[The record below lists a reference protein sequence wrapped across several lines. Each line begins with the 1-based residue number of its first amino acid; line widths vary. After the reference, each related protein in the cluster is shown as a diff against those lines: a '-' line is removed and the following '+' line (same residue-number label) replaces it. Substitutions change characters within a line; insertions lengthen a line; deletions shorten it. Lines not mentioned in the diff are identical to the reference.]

1 MITIAT
7 HRYNGALHNTTNNNT
22 NNHTNERTHI
32 TTPSSSSSLL
42 CEGGGCDHIFLCESI
57 CEYVC
62 VFFVFCYIKPCFC
75 IVFHVY
81 MCKYLNHLNMQQNSC
96 LFIFFED
103 VFFFSIC
110 YFLLSLKKRVLYKN
124 KLLCLKPHPPPFC
137 VLTQSD
143 SDSDCCPLLNL
154 C

>member
-32 TTPSSSSSLL
+32 TTPSSSSSL

-62 VFFVFCYIKPCFC
+62 FFLFCYIKPCFC

-96 LFIFFED
+96 LSIFFLFED

-110 YFLLSLKKRVLYKN
+110 YFLLSLKKEFCIKINFSVSNRTR
-124 KLLCLKPHPPPFC
+124 PPSVF
-137 VLTQSD
+137 
-143 SDSDCCPLLNL
+143 
-154 C
+154 

>member
-32 TTPSSSSSLL
+32 TTPSSSSLL

-62 VFFVFCYIKPCFC
+62 VFF
-75 IVFHVY
+75 
-81 MCKYLNHLNMQQNSC
+81 
-96 LFIFFED
+96 LFSVI
-103 VFFFSIC
+103 
-110 YFLLSLKKRVLYKN
+110 LSLVFVLFFTFICANILTTLTCSKVRASLFFCSRTFFLFYLLFSSVAKKRVLYKN

-137 VLTQSD
+137 VLTQT
-143 SDSDCCPLLNL
+143 LTLTLTAVL

>member
-42 CEGGGCDHIFLCESI
+42 CEGGGCDHIILCESI

-62 VFFVFCYIKPCFC
+62 VFLFSVILSLVFV
-75 IVFHVY
+75 
-81 MCKYLNHLNMQQNSC
+81 
-96 LFIFFED
+96 LFFTFICANILTTLTCSKFVPLYFF
-103 VFFFSIC
+103 VRGRFFFSIC

>member
-22 NNHTNERTHI
+22 NNHTNKRTHI
-32 TTPSSSSSLL
+32 TTPRSSSLL

-62 VFFVFCYIKPCFC
+62 VFFVFCCIKPCFC

-96 LFIFFED
+96 LFIFFRGR
-103 VFFFSIC
+103 FFFSIC

-143 SDSDCCPLLNL
+143 SDPDCCPLLNL